1 MVVSGSKNIVDKPP
15 YREQLYS
22 LRRVANMSYVA
33 SISVSSW
40 TDL

>member
-22 LRRVANMSYVA
+22 LRRFVKMSYVA
-33 SISVSSW
+33 SFSLSSW